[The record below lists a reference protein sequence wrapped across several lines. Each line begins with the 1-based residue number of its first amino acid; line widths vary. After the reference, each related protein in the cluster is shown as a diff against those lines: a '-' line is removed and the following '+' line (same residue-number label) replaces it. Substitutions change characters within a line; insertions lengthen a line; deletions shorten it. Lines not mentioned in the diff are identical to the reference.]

1 MYDEKGGDGAIARM
15 CTLEPMSGRDQ
26 NRMPTCYRIRRV
38 AEPTPKQPSRLLFL
52 PPVWTRAS
60 FWLPLGR
67 VAVPRP
73 GESSRTDPHD
83 DFAA

>member
-1 MYDEKGGDGAIARM
+1 MGE
-15 CTLEPMSGRDQ
+15 RDQ
-26 NRMPTCYRIRRV
+26 GKTPTCYRIRR
-38 AEPTPKQPSRLLFL
+38 AAGPTPKQPSRLLFL

-67 VAVPRP
+67 VAVPQT
-73 GESSRTDPHD
+73 GETPKPDPHD

>member
-1 MYDEKGGDGAIARM
+1 MYDEKGGDGTFAQLRM
-15 CTLEPMSGRDQ
+15 LEPMGGLDQ
-26 NRMPTCYRIRRV
+26 SRMPTCYRIRRV
-38 AEPTPKQPSRLLFL
+38 VEPTPKQPSRLLYL

-67 VAVPRP
+67 VVAPRM
-73 GESSRTDPHD
+73 GETPKNDPHD